1 MSNDGNGYI
10 RMSRVPGMPCPEC
23 GQGIAVDPMTLL
35 ARQPVKCAACG
46 LELHINMDESAE
58 TLQALGTY
66 MQQLSDIEQGL
77 NKSEVPGTSR
87 RTRRVRERP
96 RRRPR

>member
-1 MSNDGNGYI
+1 MSNDGNGSI

-35 ARQPVKCAACG
+35 AGQPVRCAACG
-46 LELHINMDESAE
+46 LELHINMEESAE

-66 MQQLSDIEQGL
+66 MRQLSDIEQEL
-77 NKSEVPGTSR
+77 SKNKAPDTSR
-87 RTRRVRERP
+87 RTKRVRERS
-96 RRRPR
+96 RGRPR